1 MFTILFVVI
10 TCITS
15 YLAFTNYP
23 LRQKL
28 IFSPYTIS
36 RTNEYFR
43 FISSGLIHANWMH
56 LLFNMFV
63 LYQFGS
69 IVEAYYAAT
78 FGKVANM
85 LYVLLYIGGLIASEM
100 YSFFKHKN
108 NPYYASLGASGAVS
122 SVVFTFILF
131 NPWAD
136 LNFIFFPFIPI
147 KAVIIGVLYL
157 AYSYYAARN
166 VNDNIG
172 HNAHFY
178 GAIFGIFFT
187 LAFKPSLAINFA
199 NQISSSF

>member
-1 MFTILFVVI
+1 MFTILLVVI

-15 YLAFTNYP
+15 YLAFSNYT

-28 IFSPYTIS
+28 IFSPYNIK

-69 IVEAYYAAT
+69 IVEQYYAAT
-78 FGKVANM
+78 FGKFANM
-85 LYVLLYIGGLIASEM
+85 LFVLLYMGGLITSEM
-100 YSFFKHKN
+100 YSYFKHKD

-166 VNDNIG
+166 ANDNIG

-178 GAIFGIFFT
+178 GAIFGIVFT
-187 LAFKPSLAINFA
+187 LAFKPSLAINFVE
-199 NQISSSF
+199 QITGGF